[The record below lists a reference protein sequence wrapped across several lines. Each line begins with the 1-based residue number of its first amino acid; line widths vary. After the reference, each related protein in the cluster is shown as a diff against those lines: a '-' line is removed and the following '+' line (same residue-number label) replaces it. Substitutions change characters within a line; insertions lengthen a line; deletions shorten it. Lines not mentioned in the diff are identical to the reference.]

1 MHGMGMGWLSEIGN
15 RVLLEAM
22 LAREEE
28 VKRRA
33 VIQKEVFAGPQI
45 RFHSKEG
52 ETSTAADVREMEV
65 VCAPS
70 PGSPHTPRLRLLHSY
85 FLGQVQKR
93 KRMLTCRTTPL
104 HASYLWL

>member
-1 MHGMGMGWLSEIGN
+1 MSEIGN

-33 VIQKEVFAGPQI
+33 VIQKEVFEGPQI

-52 ETSTAADVREMEV
+52 ET
-65 VCAPS
+65 
-70 PGSPHTPRLRLLHSY
+70 
-85 FLGQVQKR
+85 
-93 KRMLTCRTTPL
+93 RTQQRGKNRR
-104 HASYLWL
+104 WKIM